1 MKDPYAVIKSRYIT
15 EKATMLEQLQ
25 DAESNRSVARC
36 KSPKYVFI
44 VDRHANKH
52 EIAQA
57 VEAIYKEKNIKVTK
71 VNTLHTK
78 RKTKRRGRGKIGM
91 TASYKKAIVTMEP
104 GDAIDQV

>member
-1 MKDPYAVIKSRYIT
+1 VIKSRYIT

-25 DAESNRSVARC
+25 NAESNRCVERC

-44 VDRHANKH
+44 VDRLANKR

-57 VEAIYKEKNIKVTK
+57 VETIYKEKNVKVTK

-78 RKTKRRGRGKIGM
+78 RKLKKRGRGKPGM
-91 TASYKKAIVTMEP
+91 TPSYKKAIVTMEP
-104 GDAIDQV
+104 GDVIDQV